1 MDNETS
7 SSLDPPVAKP
17 AETPPYTM
25 LTQGELSVKSDFF
38 GDAQIAPPTFP
49 CTHLTRSQA
58 LVDLLSVAAALIAG
72 QFLLGNVAQ
81 LLKETL
87 ESTGEFFLNTIL
99 GVMTLAVVGLALFL
113 RRLSYSSV
121 GLNRPSIGVLLI
133 SAAAAIPVCYMVTA
147 AMGFM
152 FLTFNYATGGANI
165 EDVAR
170 QREEF
175 FAMVPDPSIATFVL
189 FAAFT
194 GLHEELLFRGFA
206 LPRLI
211 ALFRYRW
218 AGILAC
224 SVLFGLA
231 HNYQG
236 TMSVFQTAGLG
247 FVFCLVAVGTRSI
260 WPAVIAHALFNAINL
275 ALIPVLRDMLPELI
289 NQISTQPSQ

>member
-1 MDNETS
+1 MDNES
-7 SSLDPPVAKP
+7 SPSPEPPVAKP
-17 AETPPYTM
+17 ADLPHRA
-25 LTQGELSVKSDFF
+25 LSLNANWAAASGVVQS
-38 GDAQIAPPTFP
+38 APIAPPAFP
-49 CTHLTRSQA
+49 YTHLSRSQS
-58 LVDLLSVAAALIAG
+58 LVDLLAVAAALFAG

-99 GVMTLAVVGLALFL
+99 GVMTLVVVGLALFL

-152 FLTFNYATGGANI
+152 FLTFNYATGGASI

-211 ALFRYRW
+211 ALFKYRW

-236 TMSVFQTAGLG
+236 AMSVFQTAGLG

-275 ALIPVLRDMLPELI
+275 ALIPVLRDMLPDLM